1 MAETDSFETQL
12 LAQMRDDFLAESQ
25 EILDRLE
32 PLLVQLEKSGD
43 PDLIQAAFR
52 DVHTL
57 KGTAGFVG
65 LVSIQQLAHKL
76 EDVFGALR
84 DGRLSI
90 SPELMDA
97 VFAGVRSLADMR
109 EDVSRGGMGERDI
122 APLLAFLDAALQGS
136 APNEGRVR
144 SPAPTEDNPPWSP
157 DDGQVATDTGRMSP
171 TPTEDDPPWSP
182 DEGRVRS
189 PAPTTES
196 ARRGDPPWSPGE
208 EQVRSP
214 ALTED
219 DPPWSPGDGQVATDT
234 GRMSPAPT
242 TSTRMESTLRV
253 DVEILD
259 AMMEL
264 VGELVTARNALL
276 ATAERLQD
284 ELLIDQAAALNRL
297 TRELQ
302 TAITSVRLVPVE
314 RLFARFSGVVRSM
327 ARECGKQVRLAIE
340 GGETPLDRT
349 ISEQIYDPLV
359 HLLRNAIDHGLESTV
374 ARAQAGKPQEG
385 TIRLCA
391 ERRGDDVIL
400 RVADDGR
407 GIDLHRVRQVAV
419 ERGVCSAEEATA
431 LSDEQA
437 AHLIFAPGF
446 STATEVTDLSGR
458 GVGLDVVVGNV
469 HRLRGSVSVETELGR
484 GTTFV
489 IQLPLALAI
498 LQVQLVRVNGF
509 PYALP
514 MHIVRETLR
523 IARDAVQTIQQGE
536 VTLIRGAALPVRRL
550 RDWLPWKTHVGATL
564 RGRPTMGGYGAP
576 PLHGRP
582 TTGGHGAPPL
592 HGRPTMG
599 GHGAPPLH
607 GRPAMDGPEPAI
619 VVRRMGRHEVWIVDE
634 LIGKQQVV
642 IKPLGPY
649 LGTVRGIE
657 GAAILPDGSVTLVLD
672 VEALI
677 D

>member
-1 MAETDSFETQL
+1 MAETDPFETQL

-25 EILDRLE
+25 EILDRLG

-43 PDLIQAAFR
+43 PGLIQAAFR

-65 LVSIQQLAHKL
+65 LVCIQQLAHKL
-76 EDVFGALR
+76 EDIFGALR
-84 DGRLSI
+84 GGRSSI

-109 EDVSRGGMGERDI
+109 EDVSHGGMGEGDI
-122 APLLAFLDAALQGS
+122 APLLALLDAALQGP
-136 APNEGRVR
+136 APTTEDDRRGDPTWSPDNGRVR
-144 SPAPTEDNPPWSP
+144 SPAPTEDDPPWSP
-157 DDGQVATDTGRMSP
+157 DNGRVRSP
-171 TPTEDDPPWSP
+171 APTEDDPPWSP
-182 DEGRVRS
+182 DNGRVRS
-189 PAPTTES
+189 PAPTMGD
-196 ARRGDPPWSPGE
+196 ARRGDPPWSPGN
-208 EQVRSP
+208 
-214 ALTED
+214 
-219 DPPWSPGDGQVATDT
+219 GQVATDT
-234 GRMSPAPT
+234 GRTSPAPT
-242 TSTRMESTLRV
+242 TPTRMESTLRV

-259 AMMEL
+259 TMMEL

-302 TAITSVRLVPVE
+302 TTITSVRLVPVE

-359 HLLRNAIDHGLESTV
+359 HLLRNAIDHGLESTA
-374 ARAQAGKPQEG
+374 ARAQAGKPEEG

-458 GVGLDVVVGNV
+458 GVGLDVVVENV

-536 VTLIRGAALPVRRL
+536 VTLIRGAVLPVRRL
-550 RDWLPWKTHVGATL
+550 RDWLPRKATGGHGAPPRRKTHVGATL
-564 RGRPTMGGYGAP
+564 RGRPTLRG
-576 PLHGRP
+576 HP
-582 TTGGHGAPPL
+582 TTDGHGAPP
-592 HGRPTMG
+592 RR
-599 GHGAPPLH
+599 GH
-607 GRPAMDGPEPAI
+607 PAMDGPEPAI

-649 LGTVRGIE
+649 PGTVRGIE